1 MLIRNKQKIVF
12 NKGANACVRV
22 EGEFSESFVIGIG
35 VRQGCVMLPW
45 QFNIF

>member
-22 EGEFSESFVIGIG
+22 EGDFSESFVIGMG
-35 VRQGCVMLPW
+35 VRQGCVMPQW
-45 QFNIF
+45 VFNIF